1 MLFQKRAW
9 GSNPPTG
16 VGSPSLALR
25 QKKVQSAHYLAH
37 TPHDAKLSLERA
49 LLKKNVCVRC
59 IFSVYCK
66 PVGKEL

>member
-1 MLFQKRAW
+1 MGQQ
-9 GSNPPTG
+9 SPPPEL
-16 VGSPSLALR
+16 VPLLWPSAK
-25 QKKVQSAHYLAH
+25 KKVQSAHYLAH